1 MGSEYVQ
8 DAGFN
13 RDDGNRSHGPGQA
26 VMRRHPV
33 LAFLIFAIAAA
44 VLVSAIVAAA
54 QGNGGS
60 SGANAGAPSSA
71 PSAAPGPAPDPAAST
86 ACTTDSCISV
96 SLQRSLVGLVAK
108 DDSVI
113 TGATCYAQT
122 VKRNAG
128 NTYTARC
135 HVTYSDGTEYAGFAT
150 LLVAQGEVSWEPEE
164 ELQ

>member
-1 MGSEYVQ
+1 MKH
-8 DAGFN
+8 A
-13 RDDGNRSHGPGQA
+13 RT
-26 VMRRHPV
+26 
-33 LAFLIFAIAAA
+33 LIAAAAIAALLTGCA
-44 VLVSAIVAAA
+44 SAGSPDA
-54 QGNGGS
+54 GNVTP
-60 SGANAGAPSSA
+60 AGIPSSA
-71 PSAAPGPAPDPAAST
+71 PQAAPDPAPDPAASS

-150 LLVAQGEVSWEPEE
+150 FIVAQDQVSWEPTE